1 MLKKPF
7 SVLLLAAVIFNMT
20 GFFIVFKIEQS
31 IVRKNIKRQIKA
43 GVPNSELHSFSM
55 SMSDYDNLEWVK
67 AEKEFK
73 INNSMYDVVKSSK
86 FKDSITLFCIND
98 KQEEELFERLDQAVQ
113 NQMERESNAPNS
125 PLNKGI
131 KFLKLVYK
139 IPKSEINLIGQ
150 PPFNQNYRTLVPHSY
165 SSPFLEKDAPPPN
178 SLS

>member
-1 MLKKPF
+1 MLKKSF

-31 IVRKNIKRQIKA
+31 IVRKNIKRQIKD
-43 GVPNSELHSFSM
+43 GVPNSELHSFTM
-55 SMSDYDNLEWVK
+55 SISDYENLDWLK

-73 INNSMYDVVKSSK
+73 FNNSLFDVVKSTK
-86 FKDSITLFCIND
+86 FKDSITLQCIND
-98 KQEEELFERLDQAVQ
+98 RQELELFARLDQAVQ

-139 IPKSEINLIGQ
+139 IPKTDTKLLVLS
-150 PPFNQNYRTLVPHSY
+150 PYNQNYRTHVPLIY
-165 SSPFLEKDAPPPN
+165 SSPFLEMDVPPPN
-178 SLS
+178 FYA